1 RTPCSTATASQILVW
16 QVIGVGSA
24 LAVGGCSGNG
34 DLPCLF
40 QYLNCPLNTLS
51 TNTGEAYQF
60 SD

>member
-1 RTPCSTATASQILVW
+1 MLNGNRLPICW

-51 TNTGEAYQF
+51 TNTGEAYR
-60 SD
+60 SVIEI